1 MSDKASAKTRV
12 GTHTHGIGKRH
23 ACGDEKSSG
32 SGNRIM
38 KDGGGRQDGNKP
50 AMSLYQPIDIDGG
63 DEGEVSHNV
72 R

>member
-1 MSDKASAKTRV
+1 
-12 GTHTHGIGKRH
+12 
-23 ACGDEKSSG
+23 
-32 SGNRIM
+32 M